1 MQVDEI
7 KCPSSEIQSAKRQK
21 LDGGLLRKVE
31 FLVAMSFVVSSFFK
45 NI

>member
-7 KCPSSEIQSAKRQK
+7 KCLSSEIQSAKRQK

-31 FLVAMSFVVSSFFK
+31 FLIATSFVVSNSF
-45 NI
+45 